1 MCHDNSFD
9 FWGTIGSPVLFT
21 IIATVL
27 AIGASRLILY
37 QQTLATAVSTTFELS
52 AITVKADFLEAATGC
67 RSIHSRIRGLGM
79 ALAMQG
85 HIGAATKLSAI
96 CGRMEDSIGAILIAN
111 KQHFKGRQT
120 NDAEMARIEGEIHA
134 VYSKSGA
141 EFTQITTPIK
151 AYFMIRQL
159 ATKG

>member
-1 MCHDNSFD
+1 MCHEASFD
-9 FWGTIGSPVLFT
+9 WWGTLGSPVLFT
-21 IIATVL
+21 IIATFL
-27 AIGASRLILY
+27 AIGASKLVLY

-85 HIGAATKLSAI
+85 HITAAGRMTEI
-96 CGRMEDSIGAILIAN
+96 CGRMEHAIGAILIAN
-111 KQHFKGRQT
+111 KQHFQGRHT
-120 NDAEMARIEGEIHA
+120 NDSEMARVESEIHA
-134 VYSKSGA
+134 VYSKMGA
-141 EFTQITTPIK
+141 EFTQITTPIS
-151 AYFMIRQL
+151 AYFSFRQM